1 MPTLQRITP
10 CLWFDDQAEE
20 AAKFYVSIFKNSKM
34 GVITY
39 YGEAG
44 AQVSG
49 RPKGSVMTATFEI
62 ENQEFVA
69 LNGGPIFTFTEA
81 VSFMVKCER
90 QAEIDELWDKLSQ
103 GGEPG
108 QCGWLKD
115 KYGLSWQIVSPAWD
129 KMLRDKDTKKSE
141 RVMEAILQMT
151 KPDLRK
157 IQQAYDGK

>member
-1 MPTLQRITP
+1 MPMIQRITS

-20 AAKFYVSIFKNSKM
+20 AAKFYVSIFKNSRM
-34 GVITY
+34 GLLTH

-49 RPKGSVMTATFEI
+49 RPKGSVMTVTFEI

-69 LNGGPIFTFTEA
+69 LNGGPVFKFSEA
-81 VSFMVKCER
+81 VSFMVKCET
-90 QAEIDELWDKLSQ
+90 QAEIDEMWDKLSH

-115 KYGLSWQIVSPAWD
+115 KFGLSWQIVSPEWD
-129 KMLRDKDTKKSE
+129 KMLRDKDAKRSE

-151 KPDLRK
+151 KPELRT